1 MSTRTGPFEQGQWPN
16 RLRAAAVDAS
26 DRPRLHGYDIES
38 DLARHYGAAELMLLA
53 LTQDAPTV
61 HQGKAFEIA
70 LVFASTCP
78 INEAPTHG
86 ARLARSFG
94 APVASAVTAGI
105 LLAFEASR
113 AVIDEHRELL
123 QWLRDGREGLLPPSV
138 RAKDARDEAAVEQ
151 LGRALAGA
159 DVPWSPLAG
168 ATRMAAILAV
178 MWECGLESDDQ
189 LLLALSWAR
198 TVSIAAESVAVTRGG
213 LVNFPAL
220 LPNFVYEAPTP

>member
-1 MSTRTGPFEQGQWPN
+1 PDGLGAVPPQARDRQHGPRHGPRCLDRRAPRGAAPSVHGGARASATGAHRDPGRRLGVPAARRARQDHRRVPRSLSEHAAEQPQETSMSTRTGPFEQGQWPN

-138 RAKDARDEAAVEQ
+138 
-151 LGRALAGA
+151 
-159 DVPWSPLAG
+159 
-168 ATRMAAILAV
+168 
-178 MWECGLESDDQ
+178 
-189 LLLALSWAR
+189 
-198 TVSIAAESVAVTRGG
+198 
-213 LVNFPAL
+213 
-220 LPNFVYEAPTP
+220 